1 MKTWFIK
8 LGKVWAIIRQDG
20 LIRGGRRVWTIFT
33 ALFQSIGT
41 GQILLIS
48 GGMADSARY
57 RTKHVA
63 EELSFHGLPAAAT
76 YQDHPKLLLAV
87 EQFQIF
93 ILHRT
98 LLTPK
103 LAQFIERAKALK
115 KTIIFETDDL
125 VYDPAFLI
133 HMDYWQ
139 KMNVLERKLYE
150 HGVGGEVL
158 MDPYVE
164 VATTTTNFLAEKLQA
179 KGKQVFVVPNKL
191 SKQDVAWAEQ
201 ALHNQQSAISN
212 QQIVR
217 IGYLSGTP
225 SHDRDFATITGALVK
240 LFETYPEMR
249 LVLTGP
255 LDTESELNQYNDRI
269 ERIPFV
275 PRKELFGNIAS
286 LDINVAPLEI
296 GNPFCEAKSE
306 LKFFEAGIVKVPTI
320 AAATET
326 FRDAITDGV
335 DGFVA
340 DTTEAWVDKIG
351 LLIKNKDLR
360 AEMGNR
366 ARQTALERYTTVN
379 AKNEK
384 YYQYLR
390 SRISSV
396 M

>member
-20 LIRGGRRVWTIFT
+20 LIRGGRRAWTIFT

-125 VYDPAFLI
+125 VYDPAFLV

-150 HGVGGEVL
+150 YGVGGEVL

-164 VATTTTNFLAEKLQA
+164 VATTTTNFLAEKIQA

-320 AAATET
+320 AAATGT

-340 DTTEAWVDKIG
+340 DTTETWVDKIG

-360 AEMGNR
+360 AEMGNK
-366 ARQTALERYTTVN
+366 ARQTALDRYTTVN
-379 AKNEK
+379 AKNGK